1 MYATA
6 RTLQFLGLVVTGI
19 GLFAGV
25 GGGNVRRELL
35 LLAFGA
41 AFFIAGRWLQSRT
54 GVG

>member
-41 AFFIAGRWLQSRT
+41 AFFLAGRWLQSRA
-54 GVG
+54 GAG